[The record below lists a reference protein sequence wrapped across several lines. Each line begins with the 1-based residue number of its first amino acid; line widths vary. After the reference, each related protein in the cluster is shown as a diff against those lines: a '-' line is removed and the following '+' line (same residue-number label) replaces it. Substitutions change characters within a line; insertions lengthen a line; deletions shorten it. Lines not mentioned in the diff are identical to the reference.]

1 MALTYGLV
9 LYFIIPFRNPEPQ
22 VIVSK
27 LIPGKDGTYGA
38 SKPPSLPLKAYS
50 GSYSNPGYGVLK
62 LCSPSCATKDC
73 KVVLAEFSA
82 VEKYSSCPN
91 TKAQQLVGRWA
102 RLWTTHLRVVHVNGD
117 IFSFRPA
124 SLFPNGY
131 GGNNTPFE
139 INFDFLEG
147 DMSSYAEVEFVVKEN
162 EVVGFGIFGYVPGD
176 VKLRKGGSVEED
188 ALVYFSRTS
197 DCCCRF

>member
-1 MALTYGLV
+1 M
-9 LYFIIPFRNPEPQ
+9 
-22 VIVSK
+22 SK
-27 LIPGKDGTYGA
+27 HESSTTGRQMGKTLD
-38 SKPPSLPLKAYS
+38 
-50 GSYSNPGYGVLK
+50 
-62 LCSPSCATKDC
+62 D
-73 KVVLAEFSA
+73 
-82 VEKYSSCPN
+82 
-91 TKAQQLVGRWA
+91 
-102 RLWTTHLRVVHVNGD
+102 THLRVVHVNGD

-176 VKLRKGGSVEED
+176 VKLRKGGSVEEGRIGVFQQNFR
-188 ALVYFSRTS
+188 LLL
-197 DCCCRF
+197 